1 MNRTDEIKMILGPP
15 LNNHDDIIHYI
26 LDLEK
31 QKNQEE
37 TRVFWD
43 YMQRNN
49 EYFVN
54 PYFKHVN
61 KPVGIIINLHQQ
73 IRRMNGSL
81 QNVRD
86 ENRELKEIEKNNNDW
101 AEAWMRGVRF

>member
-1 MNRTDEIKMILGPP
+1 MNRTDEIKLILRPL
-15 LNNHDDIIHYI
+15 LNNHDDILQYI

-31 QKNQEE
+31 QKIQKECQIY
-37 TRVFWD
+37 WD
-43 YMQRNN
+43 YMFKNN

-61 KPVGIIINLHQQ
+61 KPAGIIINLHQQ
-73 IRRMNGSL
+73 IKRMNGSL

-86 ENRELKEIEKNNNDW
+86 ENRELKEIQKNNNDW

>member
-1 MNRTDEIKMILGPP
+1 MNRTDEIKLILGPL
-15 LNNHDDIIHYI
+15 LNNHDDILKYI

-31 QKNQEE
+31 QQIHKES
-37 TRVFWD
+37 RVFWD

-54 PYFKHVN
+54 PYFKYVN

>member
-1 MNRTDEIKMILGPP
+1 MNRTDEIKLILGPL
-15 LNNHDDIIHYI
+15 LNNHDDILKYI

-31 QKNQEE
+31 QKIHKES
-37 TRVFWD
+37 RVFWD